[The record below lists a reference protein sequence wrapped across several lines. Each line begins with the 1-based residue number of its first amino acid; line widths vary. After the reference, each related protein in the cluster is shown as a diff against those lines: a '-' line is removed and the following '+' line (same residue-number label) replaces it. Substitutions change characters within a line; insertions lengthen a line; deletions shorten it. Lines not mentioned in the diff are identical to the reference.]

1 MRSPAR
7 ITRALRSLGLA
18 LPLGSLAATGLEN
31 GELYANAVSQLGG
44 TTNSA
49 VEPINMVLQTSD
61 FSAGASLTGS
71 MTPLNLEASG
81 SISSDLNQFVSQA
94 TSLVEFV
101 DNLVVNAEGIAAG
114 TDLIVEIA
122 WDVSGNTLI
131 GGSSNISKRSKVQV
145 QADGI
150 DLDPD
155 PNSPPPPKQIWTHD
169 LSSSSPDTFDDF
181 GQVNFEFLVK
191 AGTPDAG
198 NIRLR
203 AVAGMLVGG
212 PGSIF
217 SASYTATA
225 LADLTVTFVGATNV
239 KTTTGQTL
247 YRWDTNAH
255 SGLDYGMRDED
266 APVIP
271 ELIVDDSTGGPDFVN
286 LSWFTATNK
295 YYIVETTADNTTWTP
310 VTEVLGTGNPVNID
324 LFKNEAVI
332 AYRLVVN
339 TGNGSPNP
347 TVVAPE
353 MRLFQV
359 ADGSSNVRVAWLTN
373 HWEIYQLNEVESD
386 GNLSPLHAAVGDG
399 GVVWFIFTATSPGQL
414 FQIQAIQ
421 N

>member
-1 MRSPAR
+1 
-7 ITRALRSLGLA
+7 
-18 LPLGSLAATGLEN
+18 
-31 GELYANAVSQLGG
+31 
-44 TTNSA
+44 
-49 VEPINMVLQTSD
+49 
-61 FSAGASLTGS
+61 
-71 MTPLNLEASG
+71 
-81 SISSDLNQFVSQA
+81 
-94 TSLVEFV
+94 
-101 DNLVVNAEGIAAG
+101 
-114 TDLIVEIA
+114 LIVEIA
-122 WDVSGNTLI
+122 WDVSGNTFI

-181 GQVNFEFLVK
+181 SQVSFEFLVK

-266 APVIP
+266 PPVIP
-271 ELIVDDSTGGPDFVN
+271 ELIVGDSTGGPDFVN
-286 LSWFTATNK
+286 LSWFTAANK
-295 YYIVETTADNTTWTP
+295 YYIVETTTDNTTWTP

-324 LFKNEAVI
+324 LFKDEAVI

-339 TGNGSPNP
+339 PGNGSPTP

-359 ADGSSNVRVAWLTN
+359 ADDSSNVRVAWLTN

-386 GNLSPLHAAVGDG
+386 GNLSPLHAVVGDG